1 MKTLMSPIAQQN
13 RNVVGLMFRF
23 WRHAMSQLQPTTR
36 WIVLAA
42 AIIPISC
49 GTGANIVSNRELQTI
64 TVTPATASAQ
74 GQPAQFTATGHWS
87 AAPVTVTPQAANW
100 GACVQQTSGNTV
112 MQSATTEVTV
122 SSSGLAQCASGA
134 KGTFTVFAYDPPL
147 GSTGANCNAITVC
160 GGGCTISGTAQL
172 TCP

>member
-1 MKTLMSPIAQQN
+1 
-13 RNVVGLMFRF
+13 
-23 WRHAMSQLQPTTR
+23 MSQLQSAMR

-42 AIIPISC
+42 AMVPVAC
-49 GTGANIVSNRELQTI
+49 GTGANMMPNRQLQSI
-64 TVTPATASAQ
+64 SISPATASAQ

-87 AAPVTVTPQAANW
+87 ASPVMVTPQSANW
-100 GACVQQTSGNTV
+100 GACVQQVSGNTV

-147 GSTGANCNAITVC
+147 GSTGANCDAISVC